1 VSNKPI
7 KQPFA
12 GRRAAMQQKQFAN
25 SREAREM
32 LLRLEE
38 FYNEPVLPLHHFCRA
53 MELWFEC
60 IAKNNT
66 DPALRRHDRE
76 QGYDYFKFLNHMRI
90 DIRKSNLLG
99 RLLYGKEP
107 LRTRMCPVH
116 KGHYNGE
123 AMFFT
128 ACRHTCDGTGWLR
141 ERESDRGYTGI
152 SVHEAKFE
160 DGEFKIKDRDTGEWK
175 KPEDK

>member
-1 VSNKPI
+1 
-7 KQPFA
+7 
-12 GRRAAMQQKQFAN
+12 MQQKQFAN
-25 SREAREM
+25 SGEAREM

-53 MELWFEC
+53 MELWFDC
-60 IAKNNT
+60 IGKNNT

-76 QGYDYFKFLNHMRI
+76 QGYGYFQFLNQMRI

-107 LRTRMCPVH
+107 LRTRKCPVH
-116 KGHYNGE
+116 KGHYDGE
-123 AMFFT
+123 AMFFKK
-128 ACRHTCDGTGWLR
+128 CPHECDGTGWLR

-152 SVHEAKFE
+152 SVREARFD
-160 DGEFKIKDRDTGEWK
+160 DGEFKVKDRDTGEWK
-175 KPEDK
+175 KPRNSKRSMRIGGE

>member
-1 VSNKPI
+1 MEKKESLNS
-7 KQPFA
+7 A
-12 GRRAAMQQKQFAN
+12 EAQQ
-25 SREAREM
+25 M

-38 FYNEPVLPLHHFCRA
+38 FYKEPVLPLHNFCQA
-53 MELWFEC
+53 MQLWFEC
-60 IAKNNT
+60 IVKNNS
-66 DPALRRHDRE
+66 DPALRRHDGE
-76 QGYDYFKFLNHMRI
+76 QGYNYFKFLQQMRI

-99 RLLYGKEP
+99 RILYGKEP

-128 ACRHTCDGTGWLR
+128 KCPHSCDGTGWLR
-141 ERESDRGYTGI
+141 ERESDRGYTNI

-160 DGEFKIKDRDTGEWK
+160 GGELMIKDRDTGEWK
-175 KPEDK
+175 KPDDIDD